1 MKLKPFCLAL
11 ITIASIGSSATVCQA
26 GDGTWMDR
34 IPTPVTNPLFFEE
47 AQIRSDVRPIF
58 MHHNLGSTV
67 DSDLGPL
74 PLGGDAQVFAIQ
86 LRYAINDRL
95 AIIATKDGYID
106 FNPNATLAKDEGFA
120 DIGFGIK
127 YAIINDE
134 ENQFILTPGLKF
146 ELPSGNTGVLQG
158 NGSGEWNAF
167 LSAAKGWN
175 QFSLAGHA
183 GVRIPNDS
191 DAETAQLHY
200 GLQAACE
207 VHQYF
212 TPFVAANAFTVISEG
227 AGLPLAA
234 EGFDLVNFG
243 SSSADDATQAALGFG
258 FRSRIAE
265 NLDLGFAYEFGVTDR
280 EDIFDD
286 RYTIDLIFRF

>member
-1 MKLKPFCLAL
+1 
-11 ITIASIGSSATVCQA
+11 
-26 GDGTWMDR
+26 
-34 IPTPVTNPLFFEE
+34 
-47 AQIRSDVRPIF
+47 
-58 MHHNLGSTV
+58 
-67 DSDLGPL
+67 
-74 PLGGDAQVFAIQ
+74 
-86 LRYAINDRL
+86 
-95 AIIATKDGYID
+95 
-106 FNPNATLAKDEGFA
+106 TLAKDEGFA

-167 LSAAKGWN
+167 LSAAKGFDK
-175 QFSLAGHA
+175 FSLAGHA
-183 GVRIPNDS
+183 GIRLPNDW

-200 GLQAACE
+200 GFQAACE

-227 AGLPLAA
+227 SGLPLAA

-286 RYTIDLIFRF
+286 RYTIDLVFRF